1 MRVPEEKLKKMYE
14 LMVKI
19 RKFEEK
25 VVDIFARGFMPGL
38 AHLYV
43 GEEAVAVGACSN
55 LNKEDYISST
65 HRGHGHCI
73 AKGGDV
79 KRMMAEIF
87 GKRTGYC
94 KGKGGSMHIADLD
107 IGILGAVGIVGA
119 GIPIAVG
126 AALSARLRKT
136 DQVVVSFF
144 GDGASNQGTF
154 HESLNLASVRNL
166 PIIFVCENNLYG
178 LSTSQS
184 KAQAIKDIAK
194 RAVAYNIPG
203 TIADGNDVLDVYEK
217 MAEAVGGARRGEG
230 PSLVECKT
238 YRWRGH
244 HEGDPKRGERYRSMN
259 EVSEWEKRCP
269 ITRFK
274 RFLLNEGI
282 LKEPELKLIE
292 DRITREIEEAVEF
305 ANQGPFPA
313 LEEVLEDL
321 FVEEKE

>member
-154 HESLNLASVRNL
+154 HESLNLASVKKL
-166 PIIFVCENNLYG
+166 PIVFVCENNLYAI
-178 LSTSQS
+178 STSQS
-184 KAQAIKDIAK
+184 KAQAIRDIAK

-217 MAEAVGGARRGEG
+217 VAEAVGGARRGEG

-244 HEGDPKRGERYRSMN
+244 HEGDPKRGVRYRSMS

-269 ITRFK
+269 IARFK
-274 RFLLNEGI
+274 RFLLDGGI
-282 LKEPELKLIE
+282 FKEARLKLIE
-292 DRITREIEEAVEF
+292 DRIIREIEEAVEF

-313 LEEVLEDL
+313 SEEVLEDL